1 MEQLI
6 FREEAREIPV
16 IGDVDVLVLG
26 GGPAGVGA
34 AVAAARENARVMLIE
49 QTGDVG
55 GVATSGMMSHWTGG
69 TRGGLYEEILER
81 SCDIEGEAER
91 SPANRQTIHTEK
103 LKTVLLDML
112 VEADVS
118 LLLYT
123 FVCAP
128 VVEDGVMKGVIIE
141 NKSGRQAVFS
151 KMVIDSTGDGD
162 MAARA
167 GVPFV
172 TGREEDGVMQPAT
185 IMFKVGGVDY
195 DRAIFPKKFE
205 DYIPVPKGEVQA
217 LGRKHL
223 PFPAGHV
230 LLYPTTLPGIVTCNM
245 TNCIHIDGTRAEDLV
260 KATVECR
267 KQLDPIIRFLRDY
280 VPGYENCF
288 LLTSAPFLGIRET
301 RHFKGLKTL
310 TEKDIREARIFDDW
324 AVTHASF
331 NFDVHNTTGAGLDK
345 TGEQATFR
353 PTFYTIPY
361 GCLVPQVID
370 HLLLAG
376 RNISGTHMAH
386 SNYRAMPICVN
397 TGQAAGTAAALCAQN
412 DLSPRDLDVSLLQ
425 KHLLANRVLPVS

>member
-1 MEQLI
+1 
-6 FREEAREIPV
+6 
-16 IGDVDVLVLG
+16 
-26 GGPAGVGA
+26 
-34 AVAAARENARVMLIE
+34 
-49 QTGDVG
+49 
-55 GVATSGMMSHWTGG
+55 
-69 TRGGLYEEILER
+69 
-81 SCDIEGEAER
+81 
-91 SPANRQTIHTEK
+91 
-103 LKTVLLDML
+103 
-112 VEADVS
+112 
-118 LLLYT
+118 
-123 FVCAP
+123 
-128 VVEDGVMKGVIIE
+128 
-141 NKSGRQAVFS
+141 
-151 KMVIDSTGDGD
+151 
-162 MAARA
+162 
-167 GVPFV
+167 
-172 TGREEDGVMQPAT
+172 
-185 IMFKVGGVDY
+185 
-195 DRAIFPKKFE
+195 
-205 DYIPVPKGEVQA
+205 
-217 LGRKHL
+217 
-223 PFPAGHV
+223 
-230 LLYPTTLPGIVTCNM
+230 M